1 MMSLNS
7 SDNIPFL
14 LQKLHMCRSACAAST
29 FLTPEEKSQWSK
41 ILTMEFMS
49 SEESGSESGSGNEM
63 GTRRK
68 VFIQH
73 PLSWRSNEANRM
85 IESLDRKTLRRRS
98 ESAKEMCRCRRTG
111 EASVHTTPPASAP
124 AWAVADEHD
133 DS

>member
-29 FLTPEEKSQWSK
+29 SLTPEEKSQWSK

-49 SEESGSESGSGNEM
+49 SEESGSESGSGSEM

-98 ESAKEMCRCRRTG
+98 ERAKEMCRCRRTG